1 MVVDARPEISGE
13 RLACTLLSA
22 GIKCSHMALDALT
35 HMIKSATKV
44 MLGASAVKS
53 NGAAVARAGSALVA
67 MASANARKPVLICAQ
82 SIKFHDEVQ
91 LESITSNEQGDPL
104 VCPTSL
110 RCVRCVHEHM
120 HQSDSAGLDAGN
132 SDSAEQT
139 RDYGK
144 LDCK

>member
-1 MVVDARPEISGE
+1 MSGIRYLCTEEHTGMFFVQSCLADMQQGKDFKVLVVDARPDISGE
-13 RLACTLLSA
+13 KMACTLLSA

-35 HMIKSATKV
+35 HMIKDATKV

-91 LESITSNEQGDPL
+91 LESITSNEQGDPM
-104 VCPTSL
+104 
-110 RCVRCVHEHM
+110 VRPPF
-120 HQSDSAGLDAGN
+120 D
-132 SDSAEQT
+132 
-139 RDYGK
+139 
-144 LDCK
+144 

>member
-1 MVVDARPEISGE
+1 VLVVDARPEISGE
-13 RLACTLLSA
+13 NMACKLLSV

-35 HMIKSATKV
+35 HMMKDATKV

-67 MASANARKPVLICAQ
+67 MASSNARKPVLICAQ

-104 VCPTSL
+104 VRLFAC
-110 RCVRCVHEHM
+110 
-120 HQSDSAGLDAGN
+120 
-132 SDSAEQT
+132 
-139 RDYGK
+139 Y
-144 LDCK
+144 